1 MKETLLGAR
10 VLGNWEKNIAE
21 GILLLRAILYKQT
34 TPSRGH
40 LRRSSKQSNKHQQTS
55 SRHQQDMTVI
65 VRYVKIKELLRSKD
79 VTVNDSCA
87 NDVHSDAVDVN
98 DFNES
103 IDEDVA

>member
-1 MKETLLGAR
+1 
-10 VLGNWEKNIAE
+10 
-21 GILLLRAILYKQT
+21 
-34 TPSRGH
+34 
-40 LRRSSKQSNKHQQTS
+40 
-55 SRHQQDMTVI
+55 MTVI